1 MKFLSQWFA
10 RTGAMLGLLGV
21 AAVIGLLAVVFLS
34 AALCLALTG
43 PLGMPLAALAT
54 GGALL
59 VVAALL
65 LLAARLVVR
74 RRRRP
79 PEAAALPSGPAAAAE
94 LGEMLGE
101 EGGLLIKQ
109 HPGAAILAALLA
121 GFVVGSSPKIRD
133 RLTRIL

>member
-1 MKFLSQWFA
+1 MKFLTQWFA
-10 RTGAMLGLLGV
+10 RTGTMLGLLAI
-21 AAVIGLLAVVFLS
+21 AAGLAVLAVLFLS
-34 AALCLALTG
+34 AALYLALVG

-59 VVAALL
+59 VVAALIL
-65 LLAARLVVR
+65 LVARHAVR
-74 RRRRP
+74 RPPPP
-79 PEAAALPSGPAAAAE
+79 PEAAAPPSGPAAAAK

-101 EGGLLIKQ
+101 EGGALIKQ
-109 HPGAAILAALLA
+109 NPGTAIVAALVA